1 MKVLLL
7 SANTVRVP
15 YYIYPLGLDY
25 VAGALEP
32 RHAVK
37 IADINTMNPMEP
49 LFELIRDFSPE
60 VIGISLR
67 NIDNTDAHES
77 KSFILRYRELIDAIR
92 SHSPAPIVLGGS
104 GFTIFP
110 KRLMDALQAD
120 YGIIGEGERMA
131 ALVDALETGSDPA
144 ALPGVITASSSEGF
158 PPPLESHGT
167 RKFTGESHAQFYISR
182 GGMLNLQTKRGCTYN
197 CIYCT
202 YPHIEGTSLR
212 PVPPDEVARYA
223 IELQNAGA
231 RYFFITDSVFNT
243 SYEHSAAVADA
254 FVRRRL
260 AIPWG
265 GFFAPTRP
273 PADYY
278 RGLHDAG
285 LTHVEFGTESLSA
298 PMLRTYRKP
307 FSVEDVFAAHES
319 ALAAGLHAA
328 HYFLLGGPGE
338 NEDTLR
344 ETLRNADRL
353 GKTVLFFF
361 CGIRIYPHTE
371 IYDIALRE
379 GQISESD
386 DLLEPVFYRSGAI
399 GGDEIFRIVREHARG
414 RENWLIGST
423 DAAIVRVM
431 SRLYRRGHTGP
442 LWEMLIR

>member
-32 RHAVK
+32 RHTVK
-37 IADINTMNPMEP
+37 IADINIMKKTEP
-49 LFELIRDFSPE
+49 LLELIRDFSPE

-67 NIDNTDAHES
+67 NIDNTDSHES
-77 KSFILRYRELIDAIR
+77 KSFIARYRELVEALR
-92 SHSPAPIVLGGS
+92 LHSPALIVLGGS

-110 KRLMDALQAD
+110 KRLMEELKAD
-120 YGIIGEGERMA
+120 YGIVGEGERMA
-131 ALVDALETGSDPA
+131 GLLDALESGADPSG
-144 ALPGVITASSSEGF
+144 LPGIITASSPEGF

-167 RKFTGESHAQFYISR
+167 RKFSGESHAQFYISR

-202 YPHIEGTSLR
+202 YPHIEGTVLR

-223 IELQNAGA
+223 LEIQNSGA
-231 RYFFITDSVFNT
+231 KYFFITDSVFNT

-254 FVRRRL
+254 FRRHKL
-260 AIPWG
+260 SIPWG

-273 PADYY
+273 PEGYY
-278 RGLHDAG
+278 RGLRDAG
-285 LTHVEFGTESLSA
+285 LTHVEFGTESLS
-298 PMLRTYRKP
+298 PKMLKTYRKP
-307 FSVEDVFAAHES
+307 FSVEDVFAAHEA

-338 NEDTLR
+338 NEETLR
-344 ETLRNADRL
+344 ETLENADRL
-353 GKTVLFFF
+353 EKTVLFFF

-371 IYDIALRE
+371 IYDIALHE

-399 GGDEIFRIVREHARG
+399 SSDEIFRIVREHAGG
-414 RENWLIGST
+414 RENWFVGST
-423 DAAIVRVM
+423 DASIVRLM